1 MKFLN
6 KSIKVMVDNINQILN
21 DNLMSIY
28 IYGSYVLND
37 FKLGWSDIDIL
48 VLTKKEL
55 DLDTAEKLMQ
65 LRQSLLKNE
74 PKNKYYRS
82 FEGMMLSLDGFL
94 THKKE
99 NVVYWGT
106 KGEKIK
112 DSYVLDSFSMKQLVN
127 NSKLIFGTDVRDKFK
142 EPTYQELLEGVI
154 KHYETIREHAR
165 VTGRNVYSFGWFLDI
180 SRCIYTLQT
189 GDIISKTE
197 AGKWALKNG
206 LCPDEKALKNVL
218 KIRKHPSRFLNKK
231 YIMDYAETLG
241 DYVQNYADVLYSY
254 IKKHNAIVLVQ

>member
-6 KSIKVMVDNINQILN
+6 KSIKVMVDNISQVLK
-21 DNLMSIY
+21 DNLLSIY

-55 DLDTAEKLMQ
+55 DSDTAEKLIY
-65 LRQSLLKNE
+65 LRQCLLKNE
-74 PKNKYYRS
+74 PRNNYYRS
-82 FEGMMLSLDGFL
+82 FEGVMLSLDGFL
-94 THKKE
+94 MNKKE

-112 DSYVLDSFSMKQLVN
+112 QTGFIDAFSMKLLIN

-154 KHYETIREHAR
+154 KHYETIREHAKI
-165 VTGRNVYSFGWFLDI
+165 TGRNVYSFGWFLDI
-180 SRCIYTLQT
+180 SRCIYTLET
-189 GDIISKTE
+189 GEIISKTE

-206 LCPDEKALKNVL
+206 LCPDKKVLKTVL
-218 KIRKHPSRFLNKK
+218 KIRKYPSKYLRKK
-231 YIMDYAETLG
+231 DIMDYAETLG
-241 DYVQNYADVLYSY
+241 VCVQNYADVLYFY